1 MPPDVGEPPV
11 STVAFDRDSMATWYA
26 KQHLK
31 VDEGIEEVVYL
42 PTNAGERE
50 IRFLEINKEM
60 LDPDDHL
67 EPINYGVDMGT
78 GVSRRPKPASDRRA
92 ISGHLPG
99 AFRPTGHPTALPPKE
114 SVDHDRAA
122 AKAHANQP
130 SALSKSSRWR
140 AASAGRQR
148 LRTQRSASQ
157 NATWATLPEEI
168 APDAV
173 TLEQALG
180 LIAARPPKKRKRR

>member
-114 SVDHDRAA
+114 SCDGECDEDGDYRGDSIVTIGRTILPCDRTTTWD
-122 AKAHANQP
+122 P
-130 SALSKSSRWR
+130 S
-140 AASAGRQR
+140 
-148 LRTQRSASQ
+148 
-157 NATWATLPEEI
+157 
-168 APDAV
+168 
-173 TLEQALG
+173 
-180 LIAARPPKKRKRR
+180 